1 MKRISDTWK
10 VTKNES
16 TNEYQVEKKWMQL
29 YDRDDVLDLE
39 GQGSFTIGD
48 LGMALIKQFGVDF
61 CATLG
66 NTLLQRTE
74 YMKIITEKARMTF
87 TLPRTDD
94 YKPTHVK
101 ITFKDECGDKKPVSD
116 GWALEDFKSENP
128 SKDRISAMC
137 GKENGVRS

>member
-1 MKRISDTWK
+1 MKKSLF
-10 VTKNES
+10 N
-16 TNEYQVEKKWMQL
+16 QL
-29 YDRDDVLDLE
+29 YDRDDVVDLE
-39 GQGSFTIGD
+39 GQGGYTIGD

-66 NTLLQRTE
+66 NTLIQRTE

-94 YKPTHVK
+94 YKPQWVK
-101 ITFKDECGDKKPVSD
+101 ITFQDGRSIYERKDVSD
-116 GWALEDFKSENP
+116 GWALADFKSENP
-128 SKDRISAMC
+128 RKDRLSAMC